1 MNYQVATPSF
11 PLSLF
16 VKQYWAIDD
25 CVSNGAE
32 HIQRIVPNGL
42 MELMFYLGKHPS
54 VIDSSRHLQDTSI
67 LCGQQNGFYD
77 LAISEPLSMFTISF
91 HPHGASM
98 FFDIPANELFDQSI
112 PLKFLV
118 KDVVAELECS
128 LYEAS
133 SFIGRVGI
141 AERFLLNLLRK
152 SRKEYEVKRMAH
164 CLALVNQQRGLVAID
179 DLALEACLSRKQ
191 LERSFLSYIGAS
203 PKQFLRTVRFQ
214 STLFEKHQHADM
226 SLTELA
232 YRCGYYDQ
240 SHMISDYK
248 KLSGK
253 IPSTSRSANPI
264 LISFCRL
271 SLITQPQACC
281 WGREHRSCRS
291 YAAARRRGSGWGGF

>member
-1 MNYQVATPSF
+1 MNYQTATPSY

-16 VKQYWAIDD
+16 VKQYWAIES
-25 CVSNGAE
+25 CVAGGAE

-42 MELMFYLGKHPS
+42 MELMFYLGAHPS

-67 LCGQQNGFYD
+67 LSGQQNGFYD

-98 FFDIPANELFDQSI
+98 FFDIRANELFDQSI
-112 PLKFLV
+112 PLKLLV
-118 KDVVAELECS
+118 KDAVAELECR
-128 LYEAS
+128 LYEACT
-133 SFIGRVGI
+133 FEGRVGI
-141 AERFLLNLLRK
+141 AERFLLNQLRK
-152 SRKEYEVKRMAH
+152 SSKEYEVNRMAH
-164 CLALVNQQRGLVAID
+164 CLALVNRQRGMVAID
-179 DLALEACLSRKQ
+179 ELASEACLSRKQ

-203 PKQFLRTVRFQ
+203 PKQFLRAVRFQ
-214 STLFEKHQHADM
+214 STLFEKQQHADL

-253 IPSTSRSANPI
+253 TPSQYFSECEPYSDYF
-264 LISFCRL
+264 L
-271 SLITQPQACC
+271 
-281 WGREHRSCRS
+281 
-291 YAAARRRGSGWGGF
+291 